1 MILGLKSMV
10 CLWVLLLI
18 FELYLDTVFHGEVE
32 SQMRRDLSVLKC
44 LFCLFVCFLELKHE
58 KLSLLFTNAMGTGP
72 EAMPRWLKCLLY
84 KHGIQIWIRSTYTKD
99 GTICTCL

>member
-1 MILGLKSMV
+1 MGEGRASDRVSMCQLYFCACLLMLGLKSMV

-44 LFCLFVCFLELKHE
+44 LFFFF
-58 KLSLLFTNAMGTGP
+58 LLF
-72 EAMPRWLKCLLY
+72 
-84 KHGIQIWIRSTYTKD
+84 
-99 GTICTCL
+99 

>member
-1 MILGLKSMV
+1 MCTILGLKSIV

-44 LFCLFVCFLELKHE
+44 LFFFFLELKHE
-58 KLSLLFTNAMGTGP
+58 KLSLLFTNDMGTGT
-72 EAMPRWLKCLLY
+72 EVMPHSLKCVLY
-84 KHGIQIWIRSTYTKD
+84 KHGIQVWIRSTYTKD
-99 GTICTCL
+99 RTICTCL